1 MKYYS
6 VLQNSQKDCG
16 AASLA
21 TVAKY
26 YGRTFALNQ
35 VRDAADTGAQGTTL
49 LGLRQGAEVLGFHA
63 RQVQATSELLEKL
76 DEVPLP
82 TIIYWKCCHWVVL
95 YGKKGNKYV
104 ISDPAVGIRYLT
116 VKELIEGWSNGI
128 MLLLMPD
135 DSRFYEQL
143 EVELIF

>member
-6 VLQNSQKDCG
+6 VLQQSQKDCG

-26 YGRTFALNQ
+26 YGRTFALKR

-49 LGLRQGAEVLGFHA
+49 LGLRRGAELLGFHT
-63 RQVQATSELLEKL
+63 RQVQATSEFLEKL
-76 DEVPLP
+76 DEVLLP
-82 TIIYWKCCHWVVL
+82 TIIHWKCCHWVVF

-116 VKELIEGWSNGI
+116 TKELIEGWSNGI
-128 MLLLMPD
+128 MLLLLPD